1 MHKRTR
7 RPPVTVLSST
17 RSESTCIFH
26 RRYRLNVRRKLLRAI
41 VLGSDELT
49 IPVSDNELVNRL
61 ENALLDP
68 LPRPH
73 TDVARIWLRYSF
85 HVADYFQSD
94 RLASIS
100 PSLLERVSECGRLLA
115 LARCRTLW
123 EDSLETNIRKSYNRY
138 VKTAALDFILSDGS
152 SLSWTCKRDQL
163 ILMARSC
170 PRQTDRHKPMI
181 NVQRSLGRKL
191 CIHHFY
197 GRKFVALWYKFIR
210 FVFKFNY
217 TINGNFL
224 ISFFWI
230 FQANS
235 VAKLQSVASRL
246 LGSQ

>member
-1 MHKRTR
+1 MHKRIR

-17 RSESTCIFH
+17 RTESTCIFH

-41 VLGSDELT
+41 VLGSD
-49 IPVSDNELVNRL
+49 DNPTHLGDNQLAARL
-61 ENALLDP
+61 EEALLDP

-94 RLASIS
+94 RLAAIQ
-100 PSLLERVSECGRLLA
+100 PSLLERVSEGGRLLV
-115 LARCRTLW
+115 LPRCRTLW
-123 EDSLETNIRKSYNRY
+123 EDCLESDIRKSYNRY

-152 SLSWTCKRDQL
+152 SLSWTCKRDQP

-170 PRQTDRHKPMI
+170 PRQTDRHKPMLTI
-181 NVQRSLGRKL
+181 QRSLGRKL

-210 FVFKFNY
+210 SVF
-217 TINGNFL
+217 
-224 ISFFWI
+224 
-230 FQANS
+230 
-235 VAKLQSVASRL
+235 
-246 LGSQ
+246 